1 MIGKIGIIHR
11 VTDKGDIRVSFD
23 GPDNRWTI
31 FPGALTKLSCSYLS
45 GDYVR
50 INSDE
55 EIVKNL
61 QKGHGEWSENMRMVK
76 TFSIFVIKINLKNF
90 TLIVE
95 NFNRF

>member
-1 MIGKIGIIHR
+1 LIGKIGIIHR

-31 FPGALTKLSCSYLS
+31 FPGALTKLSCSYLA

-61 QKGHGEWSENMRMVK
+61 QKGHGEWSENMRMVNK
-76 TFSIFVIKINLKNF
+76 FKFHFYN
-90 TLIVE
+90 
-95 NFNRF
+95 